1 MSEPHPPPSRQSDSS
16 FAASGDVK
24 ARVLPWLGDELDI
37 HWYVEAIRRRWPWVL
52 AASLIGA
59 LGAFAYATTR
69 AVQYEAVTTLMVAYP
84 TTAAA
89 SAETSPQAFS
99 VMVKNAS
106 LALEL
111 VQEIHLDQAPHSLT
125 PQGFLERS
133 LVVEPVA
140 GTSVL
145 QLRVRL
151 QDPALA
157 AEASRRFAQKVIALT
172 RLLSQQEGSTV
183 QEQLKGHLTAA
194 ASRLETSEKE
204 LLAFQQQA
212 QVELL
217 REDTQAML
225 DERGDLL
232 KLVIAIESEKARLAA
247 AEQEI
252 KRQAPVLSVGRAVGS
267 EEALRRLDARLNND
281 APPKAAAA
289 TAEARRKA
297 ETGARDSLGE
307 RPLGRDTT
315 ADAESLDLTNPFV
328 NPVYQTLDFQIAS
341 SRTRL
346 AALEQE
352 RRQLVDVRKL
362 GGDAF
367 SRLSELYRRQ
377 IDLARL
383 QTNFDLAKKVH
394 SDLSVRFEESRTA
407 VLGSSPQ
414 LQLVDPAITPDR
426 PVSRRRG
433 LLTVVGLLTG
443 FLAMSLIVLTL
454 EGWERDGAAR

>member
-1 MSEPHPPPSRQSDSS
+1 MAPGY
-16 FAASGDVK
+16 AK
-24 ARVLPWLGDELDI
+24 APVTPWLEDELDI
-37 HWYVEAIRRRWPWVL
+37 HWYVEAIQRRWQWVL

-69 AVQYEAVTTLMVAYP
+69 TILYEAVTTLMIAYP
-84 TTAAA
+84 TRTAA
-89 SAETSPQAFS
+89 SAETSPQAFTTI
-99 VMVKNAS
+99 VENAS
-106 LALEL
+106 LASEL
-111 VQEIHLDQAPHSLT
+111 VREIHLDQAPHNLT
-125 PQGFLERS
+125 PQGFLERA
-133 LVVEPVA
+133 LAVESVA

-145 QLRVRL
+145 QLKVRL
-151 QDPALA
+151 QDSALA
-157 AEASRRFAQKVIALT
+157 AEASRRLAQKVIALT
-172 RLLSQQEGSTV
+172 RSLSQQEGSTI
-183 QEQLKGHLTAA
+183 QEQLKGHLDGA
-194 ASRLETSEKE
+194 ASRLEASEKE

-217 REDTQAML
+217 KEDTQAML

-252 KRQAPVLSVGRAVGS
+252 KRQEPVLSVGRAVGG
-267 EEALRRLDARLNND
+267 EEALRRFDAKRNAD
-281 APPKAAAA
+281 TPPKAAAA
-289 TAEARRKA
+289 TAETRRQA
-297 ETGARDSLGE
+297 VTGAREDGGE
-307 RPLGRDTT
+307 RPQGRDTS
-315 ADAESLDLTNPFV
+315 ADAELLDLTNPFV
-328 NPVYQTLDFQIAS
+328 NPVYQTLDFQIAT

-362 GGDAF
+362 GGEAF

-377 IDLARL
+377 IDLARR
-383 QTNFDLAKKVH
+383 QTNFDLAKKIH

-407 VLGSSPQ
+407 VLGTSPQ

-443 FLAMSLIVLTL
+443 FLAMSLIVLTR
-454 EGWERDGAAR
+454 EGWERDGPAR